1 MRLRGNGPS
10 RKNPAFCRGCFE
22 AAPIGGAEADIGIL
36 FADVRGYTRL
46 SEERGP
52 AATAELMNRFYE
64 MATDVLTHQ
73 DAVID
78 KLVGDQVMALFIP
91 GFAGPEYI
99 QSMVAAAE
107 GLLAGVG
114 YGAEAGPWLSL
125 GVGLDAGIAYVGNVG
140 SGDVKDFTALGDV
153 VNTAARLQA
162 QAQPGQIVMSE
173 RVYAVC
179 ADRYH
184 DAAPMTVELKGKSE
198 PVPVRIVEPAA

>member
-1 MRLRGNGPS
+1 
-10 RKNPAFCRGCFE
+10 
-22 AAPIGGAEADIGIL
+22 
-36 FADVRGYTRL
+36 
-46 SEERGP
+46 
-52 AATAELMNRFYE
+52 
-64 MATDVLTHQ
+64 
-73 DAVID
+73 
-78 KLVGDQVMALFIP
+78 
-91 GFAGPEYI
+91 
-99 QSMVAAAE
+99 
-107 GLLAGVG
+107 
-114 YGAEAGPWLSL
+114 
-125 GVGLDAGIAYVGNVG
+125 VG